1 MYENYG
7 GKRPEIPD
15 RWEEV
20 GYRLPKG
27 CETFISPTT
36 GYIIAYGPGDFRSER
51 VIVRRKPVI
60 DPALVAPQGYQFRL
74 DEYGRP
80 VCRAPKAG
88 ERFINASG
96 KADQVNESDFIWC
109 NTFYILDPI
118 PSPPKMTIVEAAKAA
133 GPGRRIRRRE
143 WPFNLWYS
151 LEPNNHGMQS
161 DTYPHQGVLKYCD
174 ISADDWEV
182 VP

>member
-7 GKRPEIPD
+7 GKRPQIPAG
-15 RWEEV
+15 WEEV
-20 GYRLPKG
+20 EYRVPKG

-36 GYIIAYGPGDFRSER
+36 GYIIAYGPGDYRSER

-80 VCRAPKAG
+80 VCRAPRDG
-88 ERFINASG
+88 EIFLEASG
-96 KADQVNESDFIWC
+96 RTTCRAGSNWLWAEAR
-109 NTFYILDPI
+109 YILDPI
-118 PSPPKMTIVEAAKAA
+118 PTPPKMTIVEAAKAA
-133 GPGRRIRRRE
+133 ESDKSIRRRA
-143 WPFNLWYS
+143 WPGYRGSIGGRGDGLCS
-151 LEPNNHGMQS
+151 VAMDDAL
-161 DTYPHQGVLKYCD
+161 
-174 ISADDWEV
+174 ADDWEV